1 MKSNNP
7 AKPSKK
13 DKAWQQNIEKRL
25 KAEKVTLDIPSGKEQ
40 FFKLLSKPFKK
51 K

>member
-1 MKSNNP
+1 MKYNNP
-7 AKPSKK
+7 AKLTKN
-13 DKAWQQNIEKRL
+13 DIAWQQKIEKRV
-25 KAEKVTLDIPSGKEQ
+25 KSEKVIIDNPSGKEQ

>member
-1 MKSNNP
+1 MKSS
-7 AKPSKK
+7 KPEKPTNK
-13 DKAWQQNIEKRL
+13 DSDWQQKIEKRL
-25 KAEKVTLDIPSGKEQ
+25 KLEKVTIDNPSGKEQ